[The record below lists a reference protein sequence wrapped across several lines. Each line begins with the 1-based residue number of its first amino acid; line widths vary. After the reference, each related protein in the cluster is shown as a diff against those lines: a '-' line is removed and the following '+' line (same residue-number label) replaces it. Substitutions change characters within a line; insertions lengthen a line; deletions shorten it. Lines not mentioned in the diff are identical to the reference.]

1 MTFHPDH
8 EALHGVTVVVT
19 GASGKTYVGRYHER
33 TERGVLL
40 HDVGVHDPGA
50 AAHPLAEW
58 LRRQDRFGVK
68 VEHRHLVLP
77 PAEVGDVVPF
87 LEWLAANPAPTPRP

>member
-8 EALHGVTVVVT
+8 EALHGVTVIVT

-33 TERGVLL
+33 TERGVRL
-40 HDVGVHDPGA
+40 HDVGIHDPA
-50 AAHPLAEW
+50 SAQHPLAEW

-68 VEHRHLVLP
+68 VEQKHLLVP
-77 PAEVGDVVPF
+77 PEEEAGVVPF
-87 LEWLAANPAPTPRP
+87 LEWLAANPAAPHRP

>member
-40 HDVGVHDPGA
+40 HDAGVHDPATA
-50 AAHPLAEW
+50 AQPLPEW
-58 LRRQDRFGVK
+58 LRRQDRFGVR
-68 VEHRHLVLP
+68 VEHKSLRLP
-77 PAEVGDVVPF
+77 PDEVAEVVPF
-87 LEWLAANPAPTPRP
+87 LDWLQANR

>member
-33 TERGVLL
+33 TARGVLL
-40 HDVGVHDPGA
+40 HDVGVHDPGVA
-50 AAHPLAEW
+50 PHPRAEW

-68 VEHRHLVLP
+68 VEHPHLLVP
-77 PAEVGDVVPF
+77 PDEAGEVIPF
-87 LEWLAANPAPTPRP
+87 LDWLQAQT